1 MKVIFAYLTSY
12 EWGVESK
19 IVQKITTRYIYGSK
33 KMEQENID
41 TCGKKAKKT
50 IFWKLFLWIV
60 PALFL
65 ILLAGFVVIRI
76 YLVPQDDSSGT
87 SQMTGLVMLIAFI
100 MVIFV
105 FMVVRFHYLEI
116 RYIQI
121 PVWRWMASGFKGE
134 PKLPFPRFSW
144 ATKSAR
150 AEAKSKMNKKQ
161 RACIW
166 LGNICSFVGMILMI
180 NRVVW
185 RCILI
190 IKGESTIESVS
201 LTLFWVGTF
210 MFFTG
215 ICVSGL
221 VYQRILKTQ
230 PLQKINENN
239 KNP

>member
-1 MKVIFAYLTSY
+1 
-12 EWGVESK
+12 
-19 IVQKITTRYIYGSK
+19 
-33 KMEQENID
+33 MEQENII
-41 TCGKKAKKT
+41 TNKENSNKRK
-50 IFWKLFLWIV
+50 FWKLFLWIV

-76 YLVPQDDSSGT
+76 YLVPQDDSSGM

-116 RYIQI
+116 RYIQL

-166 LGNICSFVGMILMI
+166 LGNTCAVVG
-180 NRVVW
+180 V
-185 RCILI
+185 ILI
-190 IKGESTIESVS
+190 LVTRVWKIILDIRGEEYTVGSISS
-201 LTLFWVGTF
+201 KLFWIGIF
-210 MFFTG
+210 IFFTG

-221 VYQRILKTQ
+221 VYQRILKNTA
-230 PLQKINENN
+230 PSRK
-239 KNP
+239 